1 MTMAIN
7 HVTKRAM
14 IYKLQAMCASDRCAI
29 CGAKNVRMRKCDEHK
44 EYQVRVWTE
53 SEYEK
58 GNGCP
63 HCSYGLIYKDRCVI
77 CLRSPIAL

>member
-1 MTMAIN
+1 
-7 HVTKRAM
+7 
-14 IYKLQAMCASDRCAI
+14 
-29 CGAKNVRMRKCDEHK
+29 MRKCDEHK